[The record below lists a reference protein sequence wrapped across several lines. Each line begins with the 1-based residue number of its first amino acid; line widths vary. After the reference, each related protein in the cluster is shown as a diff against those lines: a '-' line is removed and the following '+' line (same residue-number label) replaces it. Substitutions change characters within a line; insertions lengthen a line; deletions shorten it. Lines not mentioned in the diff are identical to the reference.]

1 MGQRYWTKGY
11 TNGIKLTIYTL
22 ISFSYILRNPKL
34 RRCNC
39 QSVGLFLLI
48 WGLPYYV
55 ISKILFL
62 IPLLGISSFFLS
74 QIILSHLFLSFNS
87 SKFQHQGA
95 VLRHKLILKFSII
108 HDLPTLSS
116 SVIFPQVREQAGG
129 QLHRGAPCLF
139 WLRGSR
145 SQVGCLLCG

>member
-1 MGQRYWTKGY
+1 MRLAILY
-11 TNGIKLTIYTL
+11 NIKD
-22 ISFSYILRNPKL
+22 S
-34 RRCNC
+34 
-39 QSVGLFLLI
+39 
-48 WGLPYYV
+48 
-55 ISKILFL
+55 FL
-62 IPLLGISSFFLS
+62 IPLLDINVFSF
-74 QIILSHLFLSFNS
+74 SHINLNNLFLSFDS

-95 VLRHKLILKFSII
+95 VLRHKVILKVSII

-145 SQVGCLLCG
+145 SQVGCLLYG